1 MLLGVL
7 QCRVQSFCTTVP
19 CDAVCYNVV
28 QSKYLATNAGVASMG
43 NSTVWCSVLQCVA
56 ACCSMLQRVVVGY
69 SVLQCVAWCVAVCC
83 VVCCSLVYSAFLL
96 LVPYCWNCEC
106 VQLDSVLQCIAV
118 RCRISVC
125 VRVCVN
131 THTLTHTHTHIH
143 GSLNY
148 T

>member
-1 MLLGVL
+1 VLLGVL

-69 SVLQCVAWCVAVCC
+69 SMLQCVAWCVAVSCTVLFYC
-83 VVCCSLVYSAFLL
+83 WYPTAGTASACNWTVCCSA
-96 LVPYCWNCEC
+96 
-106 VQLDSVLQCIAV
+106 LQCAAE
-118 RCRISVC
+118 
-125 VRVCVN
+125 
-131 THTLTHTHTHIH
+131 
-143 GSLNY
+143 
-148 T
+148 